1 MTVRL
6 ETTEDVLIEQIADLQ
21 SAEDQLIQALPKMAS
36 AASNA
41 DLRKAFEEHLE
52 QTRGHAE
59 RLSRVSGMIPSGV
72 PTEECEGMK
81 GLLQE
86 GEEILAAQG
95 SPDAKDAALIAAAQR
110 VEHYEI
116 AAYGTA
122 RTLAKE
128 LDMGDAHDLLEQT
141 LDEEKMADELLNRI
155 ATGGLFRSGVNE
167 RAAR

>member
-1 MTVRL
+1 MKL
-6 ETTEDVLIEQIADLQ
+6 ETTEDVLVEQIADLQ
-21 SAEDQLIQALPKMAS
+21 SAEDQLIQALPKLAN
-36 AASNA
+36 AASNEE
-41 DLRKAFEEHLE
+41 LRQAFQQHLE

-59 RLSRVSGMIPSGV
+59 RLRQVSGLIPSGV
-72 PTEECEGMK
+72 PAEDCVGMK
-81 GLLQE
+81 GLIEE
-86 GEEILAAQG
+86 GKQIVAAEG
-95 SPDAKDAALIAAAQR
+95 TPDAKDAALIAAAQR

-128 LDMGDAHDLLEQT
+128 LDMDDASDLLEAT

-155 ATGGLFRSGVNE
+155 ATGGLLRQGVNE